1 MFKEHDLDSITFVWG
16 STLAAIAVSLSEFEQ
31 YVRIISLLLAI
42 AYTATQLIKLLRNK

>member
-1 MFKEHDLDSITFVWG
+1 MFTERDLDNITFVWG
-16 STLAAIAVSLSEFEQ
+16 GTIAAIAVSLSEFEQ